1 MALRS
6 GKKIT
11 FFSTKYFFGAE
22 SSCFFRHEIL
32 LLWSINLFLLIWN
45 TFSCN
50 INLFLSTPHYL
61 SCNVKLFVLTQNCF
75 SCNTKCLFWASFR
88 MMYHGDIFLL
98 LRSNKNVI
106 TCQKKKSFSCDTKK
120 LITFFVHRKFF
131 VFNFYIAHWQHVD
144 LLRSSPRT

>member
-106 TCQKKKSFSCDTKK
+106 TCQKKKIIFVWHKK
-120 LITFFVHRKFF
+120 INY
-131 VFNFYIAHWQHVD
+131 VFCASQIFCIQFLYCTLAACW
-144 LLRSSPRT
+144 SSS